1 MLTQR
6 VAGLGET
13 LGAFS
18 VDCRWTLQDGG
29 SAMGAGAAGAT
40 AAGAGA
46 GVSAR
51 PTPSTLIHITG
62 GLRDAWPN
70 ACVMCPG
77 HVLVCMQR
85 CVLLHCNG
93 RHCPYAFWSGAAP
106 IFSQCPGGVFPIG
119 CDVVCHGTVALASDT
134 KRQCFSVTFK
144 KGTDVTEDYYT
155 CVTCNSN
162 WICQVGRKLPW
173 LVFSTV

>member
-13 LGAFS
+13 LGSFS
-18 VDCRWTLQDGG
+18 VDCQWTLQDGG

-62 GLRDAWPN
+62 GLGDAWPN
-70 ACVMCPG
+70 ACVVCVG
-77 HVLVCMQR
+77 HVLLCVQR
-85 CVLLHCNG
+85 CVPLHCNG
-93 RHCPYAFWSGAAP
+93 RHCPYVLLVRCCAHLQSV
-106 IFSQCPGGVFPIG
+106 PGWGVSHWVRRG
-119 CDVVCHGTVALASDT
+119 VS
-134 KRQCFSVTFK
+134 
-144 KGTDVTEDYYT
+144 
-155 CVTCNSN
+155 
-162 WICQVGRKLPW
+162 
-173 LVFSTV
+173 